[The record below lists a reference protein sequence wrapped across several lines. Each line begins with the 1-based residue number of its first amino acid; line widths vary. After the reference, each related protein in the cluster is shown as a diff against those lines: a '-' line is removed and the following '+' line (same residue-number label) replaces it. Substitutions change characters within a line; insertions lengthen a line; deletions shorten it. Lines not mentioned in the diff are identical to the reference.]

1 VPAARSSKDDAS
13 PAVATDSSRLA
24 AFLASTS
31 LEPKP
36 RARAPQPP
44 AQAAPSSSPAAVAT
58 RSPAR
63 DHGHHQHYSDFSD
76 PASPSAAGVGGGGE
90 VLLQWGQNKRSR
102 GRRDA
107 ASASGASP
115 QRRAGAKIQR
125 RSPAPAPPSGP
136 SYTRGSNLRAASPL
150 PPRSG
155 AGIGTSD
162 AHHSRGALPHHHR
175 SAAEE
180 RAVGKSSSA
189 SAAAGK
195 QRLASDKAPQQ
206 AHKAGPGPV
215 MGLGV
220 PDPKP
225 QHHHQGGQQHPG
237 GGAGASSSSSKPAP
251 KLELPRIYTT
261 LSRKEKEEDFLAMK
275 GTKLPQRPK
284 RRPKNVEKAVNF
296 ICPGAWLTDVT
307 RSRYEVREKKCPKK
321 QQKHRGLKGMESMDS
336 DSD

>member
-1 VPAARSSKDDAS
+1 M
-13 PAVATDSSRLA
+13 
-24 AFLASTS
+24 
-31 LEPKP
+31 
-36 RARAPQPP
+36 
-44 AQAAPSSSPAAVAT
+44 
-58 RSPAR
+58 
-63 DHGHHQHYSDFSD
+63 
-76 PASPSAAGVGGGGE
+76 
-90 VLLQWGQNKRSR
+90 
-102 GRRDA
+102 
-107 ASASGASP
+107 
-115 QRRAGAKIQR
+115 I
-125 RSPAPAPPSGP
+125 
-136 SYTRGSNLRAASPL
+136 
-150 PPRSG
+150 
-155 AGIGTSD
+155 
-162 AHHSRGALPHHHR
+162 R

-284 RRPKNVEKAVNF
+284 RRPKNVEKAVNVRAAALLPPPACSPDPAQGLANPW
-296 ICPGAWLTDVT
+296 IKLT
-307 RSRYEVREKKCPKK
+307 
-321 QQKHRGLKGMESMDS
+321 
-336 DSD
+336 